1 MMRQLTEA
9 ELANIE
15 NCGKVGFSYKEL
27 AIILS
32 VPEMDIREEFE
43 KQRGDLYMA
52 WMKGRLQTELDL
64 RNAILKEA
72 KDGSSPMLTQINTIL
87 QRTDEEHNKLIY

>member
-1 MMRQLTEA
+1 MRELTEA
-9 ELANIE
+9 EVANIE

-32 VPEMDIREEFE
+32 VPEMDVREQFE
-43 KQRGDLYMA
+43 QKEGSVYMA

-64 RNAILKEA
+64 RNAILREA
-72 KDGSSPMLTQINTIL
+72 KDGSSPMLNQMKTIL
-87 QRTDEEHNKLIY
+87 QKTDEEHDKLLY